1 MNRAPSRARLGKP
14 ITPPP
19 SPMTD
24 DSLEPR
30 LPILHRKKADLAYEY
45 LREQIINGNYAP
57 GRRMTLADL
66 SQELGLSNM
75 PIREALLR
83 LEQEGLLESEPHKGM
98 RVVRLSLRDAQEL
111 FEIRCE
117 LEGLS
122 AWRAARAGDADLA
135 GDLEAINAEFAEAY
149 RRQDFTAM
157 GSANWMLH
165 RRMLQAAGST
175 QLTRLLEEHWASS
188 SRYRS
193 GYRLIPGR
201 ARHTIAEHAEIIAAI
216 GRGDAEAARAA
227 AREHIRKAGL
237 EMEAVVAH
245 EAGRIEET
253 EAGD

>member
-1 MNRAPSRARLGKP
+1 MAKSHRLGE
-14 ITPPP
+14 PPTQSA

-24 DSLEPR
+24 ESFERPS
-30 LPILHRKKADLAYEY
+30 PIQHRKKADLAYEY

-57 GRRMTLADL
+57 GRRMPLAEL
-66 SQELGLSNM
+66 SQELGLSHM
-75 PIREALLR
+75 PVREALLR

-122 AWRAARAGDADLA
+122 AWRAARSGDADLVA
-135 GDLEAINAEFAEAY
+135 DLEAINADFADAY
-149 RRQDFTAM
+149 QRQDFTAM

-165 RRMLQAAGST
+165 RRMLQAAGSV
-175 QLTRLLEEHWASS
+175 QLTRLLEDHWASS

-201 ARHTIAEHAEIIAAI
+201 ARHTIAEHDGIIAAI
-216 GRGDAEAARAA
+216 RNGDPEEARAA
-227 AREHIRKAGL
+227 AREHIRRAGL
-237 EMEAVVAH
+237 EMEAIVAH
-245 EAGRIEET
+245 EAGRSEEG
-253 EAGD
+253 EP